1 MSFRQGRLHITL
13 LFSALLF
20 LPLDASAASPFFK
33 PFSASFSV
41 SRGAIPLGKLELELS
56 FDENR
61 RYTYHAHTQPGFL
74 AGWFSGDEIVEES
87 RGEIAPEL
95 VVPGEYSYRES
106 DDEEDNAEIRFDWQE
121 LKAYTSSGGVT
132 WAQDIESGIQDR
144 LSQQLM
150 MRLELSRSKREV
162 SYRVAD
168 GGKLKTYQFRVVE
181 EETLETPLG
190 ELHCLKVERSKES
203 RKPDY
208 TIWFAPQLDYLP
220 VRIER
225 RRKGKRYKMELESL
239 EGI

>member
-1 MSFRQGRLHITL
+1 MRLRQSSLYIPSL
-13 LFSALLF
+13 LCVLLF
-20 LPLDASAASPFFK
+20 LPHQATATLPFFK

-41 SRGAIPLGKLELELS
+41 SRGAIPLGELELE
-56 FDENR
+56 FDFGDDR
-61 RYTYHAHTQPGFL
+61 RYTYHAHTQPGLL
-74 AGWFSGDEIVEES
+74 AGWFSGGEAVEES
-87 RGEIAPEL
+87 HGEITAERVIPQA
-95 VVPGEYSYRES
+95 YSYRET
-106 DDEEDNAEIRFDWQE
+106 DDEEDNAEVRFDWQA

-132 WAQDIESGIQDR
+132 WAQEIDDGIQDR

-150 MRLELSRSKREV
+150 VRLELSRGKREV

-168 GGKLKTYQFRVVE
+168 GGKLKSYLFRVVE
-181 EETLETPLG
+181 EEMLDTPLG